1 MAIHIL
7 DYAVIICLIA
17 PMLIIGAKFY
27 HDKSVPMKWFTAVII
42 LEISIQ
48 KTILLNEGEWFLPNV
63 LIHPFFIWP
72 LLLAFYMQ
80 KAQLSTLKELIVF
93 TKSMNQTA
101 LFVILAPIVIY
112 AATVP
117 FISQQVKEQHK
128 EMLDLLIT
136 SDNPYELLMTSNAD
150 ASLID
155 FPQKAPLLKDA
166 KTRVLLYPH
175 MALVIVT
182 GDNWREEMT
191 YFRSYDQ
198 WKLTGNSRSS
208 YIYPSE

>member
-27 HDKSVPMKWFTAVII
+27 HDKSVPMKWFTLVITTEI
-42 LEISIQ
+42 LLQ
-48 KTILLNEGEWFLPNV
+48 KVILLNEGEWFLPNF
-63 LIHPFFIWP
+63 LIHIFFIWP
-72 LLLAFYMQ
+72 LVLAFYMQ

-93 TKSMNQTA
+93 TKPMNQTA

-128 EMLDLLIT
+128 EMLDLLIM
-136 SDNPYELLMTSNAD
+136 SDNPYELLLTSNAD

-155 FPQKAPLLKDA
+155 LPQKAPLLKDA
-166 KTRVLLYPH
+166 KTRVLVYPH

-182 GDNWREEMT
+182 GDNWREEFT
-191 YFRSYDQ
+191 YFRSHDQ
-198 WKLTGNSRSS
+198 WQLTSNSGSS
-208 YIYPSE
+208 FINPSE